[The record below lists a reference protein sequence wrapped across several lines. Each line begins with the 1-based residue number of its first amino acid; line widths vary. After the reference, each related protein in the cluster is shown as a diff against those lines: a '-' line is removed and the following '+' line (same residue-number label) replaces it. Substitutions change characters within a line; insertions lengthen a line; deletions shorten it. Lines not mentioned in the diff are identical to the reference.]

1 MANKKAKKTTKKSAT
16 TAPKTTTTKVVTKG
30 TSSATKPGLA
40 NFVKSLAGPKDLDG
54 IFSAKTLSLLFVEM
68 IGAMALTM
76 MYTFSKGNVFYL
88 MFAVGVMVLAFSNF
102 AISFFN
108 PIFVLGNWLTK
119 KISAKKAALL
129 IVAQILGVMLAS
141 VLLTNFI
148 QAVPE
153 AANSR
158 GAMFGS
164 QAKPELFKLSKITEG
179 KEWFIFLSEF
189 VGATLLGLLVA
200 QTAKRNTG
208 EKAVLVGGG
217 MFVSWFVANSL
228 SNYLQQGANLLN
240 PAFAVSTVDFD
251 KDTWQWNTVVYIIAP
266 ILGGVLGFFINKLL
280 VKDSGVKTSVK
291 TA

>member
-16 TAPKTTTTKVVTKG
+16 TASKTTTVVTKG
-30 TSSATKPGLA
+30 TSSATKSGLA
-40 NFVKSLAGPKDLDG
+40 SFVKSLAGPKDLDG

-108 PIFVLGNWLTK
+108 PIFTLGNWLTK

-240 PAFAVSTVDFD
+240 PALAVSAVDFD

>member
-16 TAPKTTTTKVVTKG
+16 TAPKTTTVVTKG
-30 TSSATKPGLA
+30 TSSATKSGLA
-40 NFVKSLAGPKDLDG
+40 SFVKSLAGPKDLEG

-108 PIFVLGNWLTK
+108 PIFTLGNWLTK

-189 VGATLLGLLVA
+189 VGATLFGLLVA

-240 PAFAVSTVDFD
+240 PALAVSAVDFD

>member
-1 MANKKAKKTTKKSAT
+1 
-16 TAPKTTTTKVVTKG
+16 
-30 TSSATKPGLA
+30 
-40 NFVKSLAGPKDLDG
+40 
-54 IFSAKTLSLLFVEM
+54 
-68 IGAMALTM
+68 
-76 MYTFSKGNVFYL
+76 
-88 MFAVGVMVLAFSNF
+88 
-102 AISFFN
+102 
-108 PIFVLGNWLTK
+108 
-119 KISAKKAALL
+119 
-129 IVAQILGVMLAS
+129 
-141 VLLTNFI
+141 
-148 QAVPE
+148 
-153 AANSR
+153 
-158 GAMFGS
+158 MFGS

-240 PAFAVSTVDFD
+240 PALAVSTVDFD

-280 VKDSGVKTSVK
+280 VKDSSVKTSVK